1 MCFGIARKAGLAII
15 LPTLFLV
22 ACGGGEERQAK
33 YLERANNYIEQE
45 NIEKAKVEIKN
56 VLQINPNN
64 AEAWYLL
71 GVIAE
76 DEQSFRA
83 AYGNFTAAVGIDPQH
98 VKSLNKL
105 ASYSI
110 LSNDLQNALEK
121 IEQVLAV
128 DQTNA
133 DAITLQA
140 LVFLQQ
146 DKKEAAI
153 EKALLALSI
162 EPGHVQATGLLTA
175 IYAKENPELALELI
189 DKALSEQSKDEA
201 LTMLKIQVLASQ
213 DKRDEVISLHQE
225 LIAEYPDN
233 LLYPLQLVRL
243 YISDDR
249 KEESVRKDMAE
260 QLLIDRLNEMPEVEQ
275 LKLSLAEFLV

>member
-45 NIEKAKVEIKN
+45 NFEKAKVEIKN

-71 GVIAE
+71 GVIAGH
-76 DEQSFRA
+76 EQNFQA

-121 IEQVLAV
+121 IEQVL
-128 DQTNA
+128 Q
-133 DAITLQA
+133 
-140 LVFLQQ
+140 
-146 DKKEAAI
+146 
-153 EKALLALSI
+153 
-162 EPGHVQATGLLTA
+162 
-175 IYAKENPELALELI
+175 
-189 DKALSEQSKDEA
+189 
-201 LTMLKIQVLASQ
+201 
-213 DKRDEVISLHQE
+213 
-225 LIAEYPDN
+225 
-233 LLYPLQLVRL
+233 
-243 YISDDR
+243 
-249 KEESVRKDMAE
+249 
-260 QLLIDRLNEMPEVEQ
+260 
-275 LKLSLAEFLV
+275 